1 MSNRTELFKKYM
13 QVIAETQGIDDARN
27 ELNNTKARED
37 REKVKEKFSVKDTF
51 VKESKQ
57 LMKHIMEF
65 QIVIRQ
71 LTPRYESATDM
82 TDQEKDDFDTESKLQ
97 LQQYFEKYKQLE
109 SYERQRQEMM
119 KEKLEKWSATVPFF
133 SRSIDDVSSFHKVN
147 NQFRMGILQSLN
159 MWLMKISDRLST
171 IQQTR
176 LSRQRHIEAI
186 DFNAQ
191 LHLPEEISVSQ
202 SPMITTT
209 VEEIKQYEETMSKLS
224 SEQLQILATEH
235 EELLNLKNEEL
246 KKAEALRRTA
256 VDIASLQ
263 SELATHLQVQTQNI
277 NTLLD
282 NQTDVEM
289 EMEKG
294 NRQLKQANRK
304 GDRLANMVMWFAII
318 CGLLLLF
325 FDYIN

>member
-1 MSNRTELFKKYM
+1 MSNRTELFKKYL
-13 QVIAETQGIDDARN
+13 QVISETRGLNEGEAELLRN
-27 ELNNTKARED
+27 KAKQETKQVHEN
-37 REKVKEKFSVKDTF
+37 FSVKDSF

-57 LMKHIMEF
+57 LMKHIMGF
-65 QIVIRQ
+65 QMVVKQ
-71 LTPRYESATDM
+71 LTSKYESATDM
-82 TDQEKDDFDTESKLQ
+82 TDEEKDDFDTESKLQ
-97 LQQYFEKYKQLE
+97 LQQYFEKYKQLQT
-109 SYERQRQEMM
+109 YERQRQEMM
-119 KEKLEKWSATVPFF
+119 KEKLETWSASLPFF
-133 SRSIDDVSSFHKVN
+133 SRSTDDVANFHKTN
-147 NQFRMGILQSLN
+147 NQFRMGLLQSLN
-159 MWLMKISDRLST
+159 MWLMKISDNLST

-176 LSRQRHIEAI
+176 MSRQRHIDAI

-191 LHLPEEISVSQ
+191 LHVPEELSVSQ
-202 SPMITTT
+202 SHMITTT
-209 VEEIKQYEETMSKLS
+209 HEEIKQYEETMSQLS
-224 SEQLQILATEH
+224 MEQLQILATEH

-246 KKAEALRRTA
+246 EKAETLRKTA

-294 NRQLKQANRK
+294 NKQLRQANRK
-304 GDRLANMVMWFAII
+304 GDALANMVMWFAIL